1 MSATAP
7 ADRAGRRRQARTP
20 ANAGIMSPVR
30 FRSLLQIF
38 LIGIAL
44 ISVPLLAGTVLTFVY
59 IERLS
64 DDSRSLVVRSLEI
77 GRETEKLIGHIEEL
91 SRTAQQYVV
100 VGDEELYN
108 LYTQKHFR
116 LIDTLEWLELLVDEK
131 EGEQVLDDIKT
142 AGEAAFQQ
150 IQMVSNSPDKEI
162 STGNFDKLVELSDRL
177 RFFSNTAIRNQLDI
191 AAQRVETARL
201 TLYWIWGI
209 SSLFMVAFIVVF
221 AWFIARPIRR
231 IDSHIRRLGQGYF
244 DESIKIEGP
253 ADIAE
258 LGARLDWLRTR
269 LGEVDQ
275 IKERFFREMSHQLKT
290 PLASIREGADFM
302 MDASGR
308 LSPERQQEV
317 LKLVH
322 NNSIELQRM
331 LDNMLNFSA
340 WRADP
345 GNVYRDRFH
354 VKQVVDAV
362 AQRFRVSLLSH
373 NLTIRVDCPED
384 LVVEMDR
391 EKCRVIL
398 DNLISNAVKFSP
410 EYGEITVSVARSQAG
425 IRMEVVDE
433 GPGVP
438 PEERDRIFELFY
450 LSDPPASSQSRG
462 TGVGLALVRAYVE
475 AHGGKVSVEST
486 RGNGAKFS
494 VTIPQK

>member
-1 MSATAP
+1 MNVTDPTSLYGSTQ
-7 ADRAGRRRQARTP
+7 RGRSH
-20 ANAGIMSPVR
+20 ANVSLMSPLR

-38 LIGIAL
+38 LMGVVL

-64 DDSRSLVVRSLEI
+64 NDSRSLVVRSLEI

-91 SRTAQQYVV
+91 NRTAQQYVV

-116 LIDTLEWLELLVDEK
+116 LIDTLEWLELLVDKQEAQ
-131 EGEQVLDDIKT
+131 QVLDDIKSVS
-142 AGEAAFQQ
+142 ESAFRQ
-150 IQMVSNSPDKEI
+150 IQMVSRSPDTEI
-162 STGNFDKLVELSDRL
+162 SNENFERLVELSDNL

-191 AAQRVETARL
+191 AGQRVETARL

-209 SSLFMVAFIVVF
+209 SSLFMIAFVIVF
-221 AWFIARPIRR
+221 AWYIARPIRR
-231 IDSHIRRLGQGYF
+231 IDSHIRRLGQGEF
-244 DESIKIEGP
+244 DESVKIEGP

-269 LGEVDQ
+269 LGEVDK

-290 PLASIREGADFM
+290 PLASIREGADLL
-302 MDASGR
+302 MDESGR
-308 LSPERQQEV
+308 IELEREREV
-317 LKLVH
+317 LDLVH
-322 NNSIELQRM
+322 NNSVELQRM

-345 GNVYRDRFH
+345 GNVYRDKFQI
-354 VKQVVDAV
+354 KPVVESV
-362 AQRFRVSLLSH
+362 THRFRVSLLSH
-373 NLTIRVDCPED
+373 NLKMRVECPED
-384 LVVEMDR
+384 LAVEMDR
-391 EKCRVIL
+391 DKCRVIL

-410 EYGEITVSVARSQAG
+410 ENGEIAISIAREQAAV
-425 IRMEVVDE
+425 RMDVVDE

-438 PEERDRIFELFY
+438 QEERERIFELFY

-475 AHGGKVSVEST
+475 AHGGRVSVESND
-486 RGNGAKFS
+486 GSGAQFR

>member
-1 MSATAP
+1 MSLF
-7 ADRAGRRRQARTP
+7 
-20 ANAGIMSPVR
+20 R
-30 FRSLLQIF
+30 FRSLSQIF
-38 LIGIAL
+38 VMGVVL
-44 ISVPLLAGTVLTFVY
+44 ISVPLLAGTVLTFIY

-64 DDSRSLVVRSLEI
+64 NDSRSLVVRSLEI

-91 SRTAQQYVV
+91 NRTAQQYVV

-116 LIDTLEWLELLVDEK
+116 LIDTLEWLKLLVEK
-131 EGEQVLDDIKT
+131 QEARQVLNDIRT
-142 AGEAAFQQ
+142 VSESVFEQMQLVTGTLNAA
-150 IQMVSNSPDKEI
+150 VSNED
-162 STGNFDKLVELSDRL
+162 FDRLVELSDDL
-177 RFFSNTAIRNQLDI
+177 RNFSNTAIRNQLDI

-221 AWFIARPIRR
+221 TWFIAKPIRR
-231 IDSHIRRLGQGYF
+231 IDSHIRRLGQGELE
-244 DESIKIEGP
+244 ESIRIKGP
-253 ADIAE
+253 TDIAE
-258 LGARLDWLRTR
+258 LGTRLDWLRSR

-290 PLASIREGADFM
+290 PLASIREGADLLK
-302 MDASGR
+302 DESGR
-308 LSPERQQEV
+308 IGPDRQQEV
-317 LKLVH
+317 LEILR

-345 GNVYRDRFH
+345 GNVYKDR
-354 VKQVVDAV
+354 VEMKQVVNTV
-362 AQRFRVSLLSH
+362 VQRFRTPLLSH
-373 NLTIRVDCPED
+373 DLQLRVDCPED
-384 LVVEMDR
+384 LVVELDR
-391 EKCRVIL
+391 EKFRVIL

-410 EYGEITVSVARSQAG
+410 EHGEIVVRAARTRAAVR
-425 IRMEVVDE
+425 IDVVDE

-438 PEERDRIFELFY
+438 PEERHRIFDLFY

-475 AHGGKVSVEST
+475 AHGGTITVQSAP
-486 RGNGAKFS
+486 GNSGAQFS